1 MQLNAAKREALGK
14 KAKSVRKERKIPAVI
29 FGSDIDSISITLGYR
44 EFLNAYRESGET
56 TLVDVAVEGTKE
68 PYRVLVKE
76 VQVHPVD
83 YAITHVS
90 FHKVNLKEK
99 TSADIPV
106 VVENEEN
113 VALVKSGE
121 ALVLTQLNEI
131 TVEALPTDLPHELVV
146 DVSGFAE
153 IGDVITVADLVYD
166 HEKVEI
172 VDHGLEDVVVA
183 LDYATIEEEVE
194 EEEVAEEELIGGLEA
209 TEESVKEEAEEGSE
223 EGSEK
228 GKSSENTGG
237 SVKE

>member
-1 MQLNAAKREALGK
+1 
-14 KAKSVRKERKIPAVI
+14 
-29 FGSDIDSISITLGYR
+29 
-44 EFLNAYRESGET
+44 
-56 TLVDVAVEGTKE
+56 
-68 PYRVLVKE
+68 
-76 VQVHPVD
+76 
-83 YAITHVS
+83 
-90 FHKVNLKEK
+90 
-99 TSADIPV
+99 V

-131 TVEALPTDLPHELVV
+131 TVEALPTDLPHEFVV

-166 HEKVEI
+166 HEKVEV
-172 VDHGLEDVVVA
+172 VDHEPEDVVVT

-194 EEEVAEEELIGGLEA
+194 EEEMAEEELIGGLEA

-223 EGSEK
+223 K
-228 GKSSENTGG
+228 GKSPENTEG

>member
-1 MQLNAAKREALGK
+1 MQLNAAKREARGK
-14 KAKSVRKERKIPAVI
+14 KAKGVRKERKIPAVI
-29 FGSDIDSISITLGYR
+29 FGPDIDSVSITLGYR
-44 EFLNAYRESGET
+44 EFLNMYRESGET
-56 TLVDVAVEGTKE
+56 TLVDISVEGTKE

-76 VQVHPVD
+76 VQVNTVD
-83 YAITHVS
+83 YTIMHVG

-131 TVEALPTDLPHELVV
+131 TVEALPTDLPHEFVV

-166 HEKVEI
+166 HEKVEV
-172 VDHGLEDVVVA
+172 VDHEPEDVVVT

-194 EEEVAEEELIGGLEA
+194 EEEMAEEELIGGLEA

-223 EGSEK
+223 K
-228 GKSSENTGG
+228 GKSPENTEG

>member
-1 MQLNAAKREALGK
+1 MQLNAAKREARGK

-29 FGSDIDSISITLGYR
+29 FGSDIDSISIAIDYR
-44 EFLNAYRESGET
+44 EFLKAYKESGET
-56 TLVDVAVEGTKE
+56 TLIDIIAEGTKE

-106 VVENEEN
+106 VIENEEN

-131 TVEALPTDLPHELVV
+131 TVEALPTDLPHEFVV

-153 IGDVITVADLVYD
+153 IGDVITVADLIYD

-172 VDHGLEDVVVA
+172 VDHGLEDVVVI
-183 LDYATIEEEVE
+183 LDYATIEEVE

-209 TEESVKEEAEEGSE
+209 TKESVKEEAE

-228 GKSSENTGG
+228 GKSSENTEET
-237 SVKE
+237 VKE